1 MRYAERA
8 TQLAADGGFVVVF
21 VSTSLRPADAE
32 SATFGTTK
40 ARTCATPFCLSTG
53 EYLVPIL
60 AKPGFPPDDLALLE
74 ALEQF
79 ERLKRSD
86 IVRRAV
92 RAYAAQLGVGAD
104 PGTKP
109 KRPKPKK

>member
-1 MRYAERA
+1 MVD
-8 TQLAADGGFVVVF
+8 L
-21 VSTSLRPADAE
+21 
-32 SATFGTTK
+32 TTTVCVK
-40 ARTCATPFCLSTG
+40 
-53 EYLVPIL
+53 
-60 AKPGFPPDDLALLE
+60 FPSDDLAILE

-92 RAYAAQLGVGAD
+92 RAYAAQLGVETEQ
-104 PGTKP
+104 GTKP

>member
-1 MRYAERA
+1 MVD
-8 TQLAADGGFVVVF
+8 L
-21 VSTSLRPADAE
+21 
-32 SATFGTTK
+32 TTTVCVK
-40 ARTCATPFCLSTG
+40 
-53 EYLVPIL
+53 
-60 AKPGFPPDDLALLE
+60 FPPDDLAILE

-92 RAYAAQLGVGAD
+92 RAYAAQLGVEVEQE
-104 PGTKP
+104 TKP

>member
-1 MRYAERA
+1 MVD
-8 TQLAADGGFVVVF
+8 L
-21 VSTSLRPADAE
+21 
-32 SATFGTTK
+32 TTTVCVK
-40 ARTCATPFCLSTG
+40 
-53 EYLVPIL
+53 
-60 AKPGFPPDDLALLE
+60 FPSDDLAILE

-92 RAYAAQLGVGAD
+92 RAYAAQLGVEAEQ
-104 PGTKP
+104 GTKP

>member
-1 MRYAERA
+1 MV
-8 TQLAADGGFVVVF
+8 D
-21 VSTSLRPADAE
+21 P
-32 SATFGTTK
+32 TTTVCVK
-40 ARTCATPFCLSTG
+40 
-53 EYLVPIL
+53 
-60 AKPGFPPDDLALLE
+60 FPPDDLAILE

-92 RAYAAQLGVGAD
+92 RAYAAQLGVGTEQ
-104 PGTKP
+104 GTKP